1 MTPDTEAAPSK
12 LAPGNIV
19 EGFSER
25 FNFIL
30 DRARWPKQ
38 NRMTIGAKRFAVAPN
53 TFKHWMVS
61 NRIPCPHA
69 SLVEVAEQI
78 SADIPGK
85 YDARAVVGWLLGG
98 DAVPNPF
105 REDNTDNLKTVSAYL
120 EIKEIANNEGIN
132 YDALP
137 YDARLRILNKA
148 LELCGSGVARIE
160 GHFDNTTIAVLIG
173 MLQMAQSMDTSL
185 PAEKESV

>member
-1 MTPDTEAAPSK
+1 MTSETEVAPSK

-19 EGFSER
+19 EGFSDR
-25 FNFIL
+25 FNFLL

-61 NRIPCPHA
+61 NRLPCPHA
-69 SLVEVAEQI
+69 SLVEIAEQI
-78 SADIPGK
+78 SAEIPGK
-85 YDARAVVGWLLGG
+85 YDAKAVVCWLLAG

-137 YDARLRILNKA
+137 YKTRLVILNKA
-148 LELCGSGVARIE
+148 LEMCGPGAAPSDS
-160 GHFDNTTIAVLIG
+160 HFDATTITVLIG
-173 MLQMAQSMDTSL
+173 MLQTARSMDPIIS
-185 PAEKESV
+185 PENESV